1 MASFAEADGCGTTT
15 AGFSSYSEGSVVTLD
30 MATGRPRLRGYGNS
44 SFEGDD
50 SGPGTP
56 PIIIWSS
63 PSPLG
68 SPWSPQ
74 GDIVP
79 EPSLTWQE
87 YMDEVHKILDEEAR
101 AKQNANC
108 ESVTKAESNPKSKAT
123 TKSKK
128 GKKTNENKKNNN
140 GKETKEKNRPRLKSI
155 KSARLVHNLA
165 AAARGRG

>member
-1 MASFAEADGCGTTT
+1 
-15 AGFSSYSEGSVVTLD
+15 
-30 MATGRPRLRGYGNS
+30 
-44 SFEGDD
+44 
-50 SGPGTP
+50 
-56 PIIIWSS
+56 
-63 PSPLG
+63 
-68 SPWSPQ
+68 
-74 GDIVP
+74 
-79 EPSLTWQE
+79 
-87 YMDEVHKILDEEAR
+87 MDEVHKILDEEAR

-140 GKETKEKNRPRLKSI
+140 GKETKEKNRPRLKSMI